1 MTTKYALR
9 KKRERLIK
17 QINDH
22 MNFLIG
28 SVSTKS
34 LKTPAFNLTHRVD
47 GVTKSRYI
55 PKALLDTVRTLS
67 QRHKVL
73 KKLIKELG
81 DVNWELVHMG
91 EEL

>member
-1 MTTKYALR
+1 MSTKYTLN

-17 QINDH
+17 RINDH
-22 MNFLIG
+22 MDFLIG

-34 LKTPAFNLTHRVD
+34 LNTPAFNLTSTVN

-55 PKALLDTVRTLS
+55 PKALLDDVRSLTK
-67 QRHKVL
+67 RHKTL
-73 KKLIKELG
+73 KVLIKELG

-91 EEL
+91 EDL